1 MNKLMYSII
10 ASAILV
16 LQGCA
21 VYHAPWEEQPSYQKA
36 PVLKETKVYHT
47 EPKVGN
53 TFPTTNVEK
62 IPTLNETT
70 NVNKKVEVNKSK
82 ATVKNAAF
90 TEKKIQVSKP
100 KVNAAPKVSQVVKVN
115 REEPL
120 PTKESILVIP
130 IE

>member
-1 MNKLMYSII
+1 MNKLMYSIV

-21 VYHAPWEEQPSYQKA
+21 VYHAPWDEPSYKEA
-36 PVLKETKVYHT
+36 PVSKETKVYHT

-53 TFPTTNVEK
+53 TFPTQNVEK
-62 IPTLNETT
+62 IPTLNEKT
-70 NVNKKVEVNKSK
+70 NVNKSVKVNKSK

-90 TEKKIQVSKP
+90 TEKKIHVSKP
-100 KVNAAPKVSQVVKVN
+100 KVNATPKVSQVVKLN